1 MAQGKG
7 TAKLPQ
13 ANVGAY
19 RPLAYAGPRP
29 KHQSGV
35 VLMVGLVML
44 LLLTLIGLS
53 GTQVTALEEKMT
65 GNMKN
70 RNLAFQ
76 AAEAALAQG
85 EDNVG
90 AAGFPYDCSNGSGRY
105 LPFDKNCNG
114 TLETVPVWDNIDWS
128 STTSVAYTGNLGA
141 SDGIISANPR
151 YIIEYM
157 GVADCVGSA
166 VGANDC
172 HNYRITS
179 RATGGNDTAVVVLQS
194 ILLTRTAPPP

>member
-1 MAQGKG
+1 MTRSHQN
-7 TAKLPQ
+7 
-13 ANVGAY
+13 NVGTYTPKAIMGIG
-19 RPLAYAGPRP
+19 L

-35 VLMVGLVML
+35 VLLVGLIML

-53 GTQVTALEEKMT
+53 GTQVTSLEEKMT

-76 AAEAALAQG
+76 AAEAALAEG
-85 EDNVG
+85 EANVG
-90 AAGFPYDCSNGSGRY
+90 KPGFPYDCTNARY
-105 LPFDKNCNG
+105 MPFDRNCDS
-114 TLETVPVWDNIDWS
+114 TLETIPVWDNIDWS
-128 STTSVAYTGNLGA
+128 ATATPLKSIAYTGNLGV

-151 YIIEYM
+151 YIIEYL

-179 RATGGNDTAVVVLQS
+179 RATGGNDTAVAVLQS